1 MAKADLTLP
10 DGTTVSIDGTA
21 EEVALLLQKFTAPGT
36 DGPRIGRRRV
46 TRARTTGK
54 QQSVTKTVRKGPQQ
68 LVKDLAAEDWFKTK
82 RTIGDLQKKLEEKG
96 HIYAMESL
104 STPLLRL
111 TRSKVLRR
119 IKDKNGWVYVS

>member
-1 MAKADLTLP
+1 MAKANLTLP

-36 DGPRIGRRRV
+36 DGQRTGSRRA
-46 TRARTTGK
+46 TKARTTGR
-54 QQSVTKTVRKGPQQ
+54 QQPAAKAVRKGPQQ

-82 RTIGDLQKKLEEKG
+82 RTIGDLQQKLEEKG

-119 IKDKNGWVYVS
+119 LKDKSGWVYVS